1 MFLINGQKQTWLAA
15 SDRATQFGDGCFTT
29 ARIQDGHVIM
39 LTEHIRRL
47 QDACIKLMITFE
59 QWELLQLEMETLARE
74 HKSGVLK
81 VIITRGSGGRGYSRQ
96 LSLTRPNFVRF
107 CISRALFPL
116 ATEGNYA
123 NSQPYSPGPQSLTCR
138 N

>member
-96 LSLTRPNFVRF
+96 LSFTRPNFVCF

-116 ATEGNYA
+116 ETGGY
-123 NSQPYSPGPQSLTCR
+123 
-138 N
+138 

>member
-74 HKSGVLK
+74 HKSGVIK
-81 VIITRGSGGRGYSRQ
+81 VIITRGSGGRGYSLAVVTHQ
-96 LSLTRPNFVRF
+96 AEF
-107 CISRALFPL
+107 CPFLHI
-116 ATEGNYA
+116 
-123 NSQPYSPGPQSLTCR
+123 QSIIPAGDRRELR
-138 N
+138 